1 MIAKIG
7 VYRELRNKSRP
18 WAVRW
23 FTTIDPETGRR
34 KRFCK
39 SFEFKRDAE
48 RFGSEMAVEFEREG
62 RPKANPD
69 RETLDDFLKGYLRR
83 RKPELKAVSFELYE
97 GTIRRL
103 VDFFG
108 RDCLLKDISV
118 EQAHDFILAQKAIGP
133 WCKGNKLSDW
143 TREQLKR
150 HCKTIFGAAVES
162 GYIGTNPFKAKA
174 LRSKRL
180 ATKRWYRMKPN
191 EYHALLEAAASLRE
205 KVAYALFYTA
215 GLRLH
220 EAFNLTWDGLDFQ
233 ENLLFVMNREAT
245 ADIPPFSIKD
255 YEQRRIPLPQ
265 HAIDLLTR
273 WQAEAPEGVP
283 FVLLTAD
290 RFERVKAHWQEIHKA
305 GLSWRNRYIVNHVLR
320 NFKVHIKR
328 AGIKSIGKLT
338 VHTLRKC
345 AGQNWADYL
354 PMNVVKE
361 LMGHSSITT
370 TAEFYLAVD
379 RDHERKA
386 AESVQRLLENA
397 LPAEQTD
404 VSLTYGANLAL
415 NLRND

>member
-1 MIAKIG
+1 
-7 VYRELRNKSRP
+7 
-18 WAVRW
+18 
-23 FTTIDPETGRR
+23 
-34 KRFCK
+34 
-39 SFEFKRDAE
+39 
-48 RFGSEMAVEFEREG
+48 
-62 RPKANPD
+62 
-69 RETLDDFLKGYLRR
+69 
-83 RKPELKAVSFELYE
+83 
-97 GTIRRL
+97 
-103 VDFFG
+103 
-108 RDCLLKDISV
+108 
-118 EQAHDFILAQKAIGP
+118 
-133 WCKGNKLSDW
+133 
-143 TREQLKR
+143 
-150 HCKTIFGAAVES
+150 
-162 GYIGTNPFKAKA
+162 
-174 LRSKRL
+174 
-180 ATKRWYRMKPN
+180 MKPN